1 MLRVSRS
8 AYWCC
13 PSVSLALL
21 KQNSRAVIFTASPTE
36 GTGGLWNY
44 TLRADGALG
53 DVISVKSNSND
64 AEVYLLPLQRAV
76 DYAIASINTT
86 ISHAALPS
94 TVLEYSYTSLT
105 QAEFQKEIRVDF
117 QNTIINIV
125 AVAFLVGMVGVVYH
139 ESGFIASERELGMSQ
154 LLEAMMPNRRR
165 WEPQLARILSYHLAF
180 DIIYLPG
187 WLVMGAVLGA
197 GLWATTN
204 IGIVIIHHVLT
215 GLALASWSIFGS
227 AAFKRAQLS
236 GITVSIITLVLGI
249 LAQVLVSGKSGSVAV
264 AVLGLLFPPC
274 NYVFFLIILARYEQ
288 QSLPT
293 NLLHGAPNN
302 WHLPGIVL
310 WIFLIIAIFVFPIL
324 GILIERGV
332 HGTTSKGRTVTRNAT
347 SEVVHAPE
355 SQQTIH
361 STVELRNFSKHY
373 RPSWIK
379 RRTAFFRKVPPATVI
394 AINDLTL
401 TAARGQILV
410 L

>member
-1 MLRVSRS
+1 MNYS
-8 AYWCC
+8 
-13 PSVSLALL
+13 
-21 KQNSRAVIFTASPTE
+21 AVIFTASPTE

-44 TLRADGALG
+44 TIQADGALG
-53 DVISVKSNSND
+53 STISVESNSND

-86 ISHAALPS
+86 INQAELPS

-125 AVAFLVGMVGVVYH
+125 AVAFLVGMVGIVYH

-165 WEPQLARILSYHLAF
+165 WEPQFARILSYHLAF
-180 DIIYLPG
+180 DFIYLPG

-197 GLWATTN
+197 GLWASTN
-204 IGIVIIHHVLT
+204 IGIVIVHHLLT

-236 GITVSIITLVLGI
+236 GITVSIVTLVLGI
-249 LAQVLVSGKSGSVAV
+249 LAQVLVTTKSSSVTV
-264 AVLGLLFPPC
+264 AVLSLLFPPC

-310 WIFLIIAIFVFPIL
+310 WIFLIIAMFVFPIL
-324 GILIERGV
+324 GMLIERGV
-332 HGTTSKGRTVTRNAT
+332 HGTVSKGRTITIRST
-347 SEVVHAPE
+347 SSEVEHAPE
-355 SQQTIH
+355 SQEITH
-361 STVELRNFSKHY
+361 STVELKNFSKHY
-373 RPSWIK
+373 RPSWITQ
-379 RRTAFFRKVPPATVI
+379 RTAFFRKVAPATVI
-394 AINDLTL
+394 AVNDLTL
-401 TAARGQILV
+401 TAGRGQILV

>member
-1 MLRVSRS
+1 M
-8 AYWCC
+8 
-13 PSVSLALL
+13 
-21 KQNSRAVIFTASPTE
+21 
-36 GTGGLWNY
+36 
-44 TLRADGALG
+44 RADGALG
-53 DVISVKSNSND
+53 GVINVESNSND

-76 DYAIASINTT
+76 DYSIASINTT
-86 ISHAALPS
+86 IDQAALPS
-94 TVLEYSYTSLT
+94 TVLEYSYTDLT
-105 QAEFQKEIRVDF
+105 QAEFQKKIRVAF

-154 LLEAMMPNRRR
+154 LLEAMMPNKRR

-187 WLVMGAVLGA
+187 WLVMGAVLGS

-204 IGIVIIHHVLT
+204 VGIVIIHHLLS
-215 GLALASWSIFGS
+215 GLALASWSIFGA

-236 GITVSIITLVLGI
+236 GISVSIITLVLGI

-264 AVLGLLFPPC
+264 AVLSLLFPPC
-274 NYVFFLIILARYEQ
+274 NYVFFIVILARYEQ

-293 NLLHGAPNN
+293 DLLHGAPNN

-310 WIFLIIAIFVFPIL
+310 WIFLIIAILVFPVF

-332 HGTTSKGRTVTRNAT
+332 HGTTSKGRTVTTRAALGG
-347 SEVVHAPE
+347 EGAPE
-355 SQQTIH
+355 SQDTIH

-379 RRTAFFRKVPPATVI
+379 RRTGFLRKVPPATVI
-394 AINDLTL
+394 AVNDLTL

>member
-1 MLRVSRS
+1 
-8 AYWCC
+8 
-13 PSVSLALL
+13 
-21 KQNSRAVIFTASPTE
+21 VIFTASPTE
-36 GTGGLWNY
+36 GAGGLWNY
-44 TLRADGALG
+44 TIQADGALG
-53 DVISVKSNSND
+53 NTINVGSNSND
-64 AEVYLLPLQRAV
+64 AEIYLLPLQRAV

-86 ISHAALPS
+86 INYAALPS
-94 TVLEYSYTSLT
+94 AVLEYSYTSLT

-125 AVAFLVGMVGVVYH
+125 AVAFLVGMVGIVYH

-187 WLVMGAVLGA
+187 WLVMGAVLGV
-197 GLWATTN
+197 GLWASTN
-204 IGIVIIHHVLT
+204 IGIVIIHHLLT

-236 GITVSIITLVLGI
+236 GITVSIVTLVLGI
-249 LAQVLVSGKSGSVAV
+249 VAQVLITGKSGSVTI
-264 AVLGLLFPPC
+264 AVLSLLFPPC
-274 NYVFFLIILARYEQ
+274 NYVFFLIILSRYEQ

-332 HGTTSKGRTVTRNAT
+332 HGTTSKGRTVTIRST
-347 SEVVHAPE
+347 SSEVEHAPK
-355 SQQTIH
+355 SQEIIH
-361 STVELRNFSKHY
+361 STVELKNFSKHY

-394 AINDLTL
+394 AVNDLTL
-401 TAARGQILV
+401 TVGRGQILV